1 VHVVSVRSRIS
12 VRHLVLLLS
21 ADLRDLL
28 WRPVL
33 GHGLEE
39 GIDHAVGVSLATL
52 HPEAA
57 VEEPCVKQH
66 LPHYWMT
73 PVVRSH
79 LRVDRDAEVVVP
91 CFKNLRDGHHLIK
104 GDAYEILTKLLEGSL
119 EGCLVVLALAHRVAD
134 NTVSITNEEKDS
146 ASVDSI

>member
-57 VEEPCVKQH
+57 VEEPCVNKH
-66 LPHYWMT
+66 LPNDGVT

-79 LRVDRDAEVVVP
+79 LRVDGDSEVVV
-91 CFKNLRDGHHLIK
+91 
-104 GDAYEILTKLLEGSL
+104 S
-119 EGCLVVLALAHRVAD
+119 CL
-134 NTVSITNEEKDS
+134 
-146 ASVDSI
+146 